1 MGWLYYIKK
10 GAYGLFVLLALGS
23 FFAVLGLVG
32 ASDMNNEPL
41 GASAWIFLGGF
52 ALSSLIASLL
62 GKEDD
67 EEWRDLN
74 S

>member
-41 GASAWIFLGGF
+41 GASAWISSE
-52 ALSSLIASLL
+52 ALPYQV
-62 GKEDD
+62 
-67 EEWRDLN
+67 
-74 S
+74 